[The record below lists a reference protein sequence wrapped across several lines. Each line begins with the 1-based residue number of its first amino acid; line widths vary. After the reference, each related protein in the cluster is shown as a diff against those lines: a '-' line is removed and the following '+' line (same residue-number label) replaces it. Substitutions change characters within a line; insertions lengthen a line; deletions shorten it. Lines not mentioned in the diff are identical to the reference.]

1 MSTPHRLKKRLLRE
15 VVDDNVALIRGDLP
29 RFRQPR
35 RTRQWPGTVAGLVLL
50 GLATGALLVAAGAPS
65 LPADAGSPATVAEP
79 AAAPAS
85 VPAPPLAASS
95 EDPASRALGSSHR
108 FAPPTRLD
116 GSTLPLGVRRIVIDP
131 GHGGDQPGAH
141 GPLGLVE
148 KEIALDLG
156 LRLHDLLEDAG
167 FDVVLTREIDTS
179 VSLSQR
185 ARLANEAGGDLFISI
200 HLNWIANQGVRG
212 VETYYLGPT
221 DDPYLT
227 ELAAKENRD
236 SGLSLSE
243 LRPLLEDIYLD
254 VRHDKSKQLADS
266 IQHSLFRSLSQINPE
281 LSDRGIKT
289 APFIVLAKTDMPA
302 ILAEV
307 SCLSN
312 RREAELLTRPL
323 YRQFIAEALFAGL
336 EAYARPLEDPA

>member
-1 MSTPHRLKKRLLRE
+1 MNTPHRIKKRLLRE
-15 VVDDNVALIRGDLP
+15 LVEENMALIRGDLP
-29 RFRQPR
+29 RSRHTR
-35 RTRQWPGTVAGLVLL
+35 RSRRWPGTVAGLVFL
-50 GLATGALLVAAGAPS
+50 GLATGALLVVAGAPT
-65 LPADAGSPATVAEP
+65 LPADAGSPATVEEP
-79 AAAPAS
+79 ATRPAS
-85 VPAPPLAASS
+85 VTSHPLATAS
-95 EDPASRALGSSHR
+95 EDSASEAPGIFQR

-116 GSTLPLGVRRIVIDP
+116 GSTLPLSVGRIVVDP

-167 FDVVLTREIDTS
+167 FEVVLTRETDSS
-179 VSLSQR
+179 VSLADR

-227 ELAAKENRD
+227 ELAAKENRE

-336 EAYARPLEDPA
+336 EAYARPPEDSA

>member
-1 MSTPHRLKKRLLRE
+1 MAKPNRIKRRLLRE
-15 VVDDNVALIRGDLP
+15 LVEENVALIRGDLP
-29 RFRQPR
+29 RYRPSR
-35 RTRQWPGTVAGLVLL
+35 RSRWPGTVAAVVLV
-50 GLATGALLVAAGAPS
+50 GLATGALLVAAAGAPT
-65 LPADAGSPATVAEP
+65 LPGASTPTPPTTPG
-79 AAAPAS
+79 AAPDPVLSQPPPETPRRAATE
-85 VPAPPLAASS
+85 PLEAPP
-95 EDPASRALGSSHR
+95 R
-108 FAPPTRLD
+108 FAPPIPLD
-116 GSTLPLGVRRIVIDP
+116 GNALPLSVRRIVVDP
-131 GHGGDQPGAH
+131 GHGGDQPGAR

-148 KEIALDLG
+148 KEVALDLG
-156 LRLHDLLEDAG
+156 VRLRDLLENAG
-167 FDVVLTREIDTS
+167 FEVILTRETDDS
-179 VSLSQR
+179 VSLAER
-185 ARLANEAGGDLFISI
+185 ARLANEAGGDLFVSI
-200 HLNWIANQGVRG
+200 HLNWIANRGGRG

-227 ELAAKENRD
+227 ELAAQENRG

-243 LRPLLEDIYLD
+243 LRPLLDDIYLD
-254 VRHDKSKQLADS
+254 VRHDKSKQLARS

-289 APFIVLAKTDMPA
+289 APFIVLAKTEMPA

-336 EAYARPLEDPA
+336 EVYARPPEDSA